1 MNKSIIIM
9 FNKLAFLVIIGIGA
23 SVGVSILDQKI
34 KASNSTETATQRS
47 QRAAPVRSNRQRVTA
62 ISAGDRGQFSVSA
75 LVNGVHVEMMADT
88 GATLVVLTA
97 EDAERI
103 GIDLEWLEFNAPILT
118 ANGRAMTARMVL
130 DNINIGGIEVSN
142 VNALI
147 TQPGLLTHSLL
158 GMSYLSKLT
167 KFEIKGDQ
175 LVLYR

>member
-1 MNKSIIIM
+1 
-9 FNKLAFLVIIGIGA
+9 
-23 SVGVSILDQKI
+23 
-34 KASNSTETATQRS
+34 
-47 QRAAPVRSNRQRVTA
+47 
-62 ISAGDRGQFSVSA
+62 
-75 LVNGVHVEMMADT
+75 
-88 GATLVVLTA
+88 LVVLTA

-103 GIDLEWLEFNAPILT
+103 GVDLEWLEFNAPILT